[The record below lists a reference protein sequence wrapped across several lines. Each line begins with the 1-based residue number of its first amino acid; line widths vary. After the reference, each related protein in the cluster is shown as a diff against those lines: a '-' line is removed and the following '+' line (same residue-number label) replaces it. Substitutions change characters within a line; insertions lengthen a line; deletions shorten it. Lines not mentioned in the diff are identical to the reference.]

1 MRALM
6 ELFCAFRV
14 LFWALREL
22 FCRFS
27 IKDPKAD
34 GSFPRA
40 ISEAKP
46 AAWSVGRLATS
57 DAMASEDD
65 R

>member
-1 MRALM
+1 M
-6 ELFCAFRV
+6 V

-22 FCRFS
+22 FCRLS
-27 IKDPKAD
+27 SREPKIE

-40 ISEAKP
+40 ISDARP